1 MIDQVIN
8 EGRAMLLD
16 RIYIDDIV
24 ILEKKVWNKFGDL
37 YDKVFWNEENF
48 LLPLPSKWD
57 LSTLWVIN
65 NSVIGFS
72 IAYKFKKSWGHI
84 SRMAVDPDYQGKNI
98 GYKLFEHQINIMM
111 QKCSKIT
118 FDVRS
123 SNIPLIKISLKLG
136 FKQLKGADLVDYTIQ
151 RDRTKVDYLDN
162 NPYYYAYQILVN
174 D

>member
-1 MIDQVIN
+1 
-8 EGRAMLLD
+8 MLLD

-84 SRMAVDPDYQGKNI
+84 SRGAVDPDYLGKNI
-98 GYKLFEHQINIMM
+98 GYEMFEHQKNIMM

-118 FDVRS
+118 VDVRS
-123 SNIPLIKISLKLG
+123 SNKPANKLFLKLG

-162 NPYYYAYQILVN
+162 NPHYYVYQILVN